1 MAHAVLARRRQG
13 HALLGHFL
21 SEIGI
26 GNLNQN
32 ARPIAH
38 QRIGA
43 NRAPMVEIAKNE
55 QALADDLV
63 GFAALDMGDKT
74 NAAGVVFVSGIVE
87 ALGGDHDAWQ

>member
-1 MAHAVLARRRQG
+1 M
-13 HALLGHFL
+13 
-21 SEIGI
+21 IK
-26 GNLNQN
+26 
-32 ARPIAH
+32 
-38 QRIGA
+38 
-43 NRAPMVEIAKNE
+43 IAKNE